1 MTQEAEY
8 RFFSFLESVSCGL
21 VTASD
26 RRMIF
31 FWCLWRNWFPTR
43 FLVPVHIVVNMPR
56 SLVLL
61 TTPYAHISLHPSSE
75 SLFSPLH
82 TNQIYI
88 RSTCLYQHVR
98 MFHGSKDLLTL
109 SENPVKASSIEENL
123 ITLTSLKEEKIALN

>member
-1 MTQEAEY
+1 MY
-8 RFFSFLESVSCGL
+8 SFCFLKFLLRVVKVS
-21 VTASD
+21 SK
-26 RRMIF
+26 RRMIL

-43 FLVPVHIVVNMPR
+43 FLVPIHIIVNMPR

-61 TTPYAHISLHPSSE
+61 TTPYPHISLHPSSE